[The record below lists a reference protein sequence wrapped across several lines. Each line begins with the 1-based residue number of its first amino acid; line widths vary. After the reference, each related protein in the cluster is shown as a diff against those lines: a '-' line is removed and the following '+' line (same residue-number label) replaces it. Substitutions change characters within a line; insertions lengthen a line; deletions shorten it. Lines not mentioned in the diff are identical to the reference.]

1 MKRKKLINIISVLL
15 ICIFLGA
22 CGDDKAAAGANASE
36 GENIGEAQALS
47 NALSSLNSD
56 GTYTVKKGSK
66 YIGINYSFSDGSY
79 FELMTVC
86 EKDEVVDCARNSALL
101 RFMLKEEY
109 LGKTYEDAFI
119 DFYKINSAVEDH
131 GDVEKISL
139 IIMEDD
145 SDTEYEKVLQDI
157 RQEVAPD
164 AKTEITY
171 DDKWHFDEVIENFT
185 TDYIFRLTEEANRLA
200 DEAAKAEEDRIK
212 QEEEKKAEELEKQ
225 EEEKRKAEELERQKE
240 EEYLKSPVDGM
251 DEICLR
257 YEKKV
262 REFTLSK
269 DLTIDFSQKVPK
281 GISID
286 CNGKNVIVKG
296 SLTGEIKKD
305 HDPYFLELKNAGK
318 VDMSGLSL
326 DINSFDPEE
335 WRPEEDTFGGA
346 RFDIV
351 IVKDTDYNNV
361 VFPSEIP
368 LIDNFDGPASIFDE
382 YFMCE
387 INDYGDEEKVTFVGT
402 EYTYEERHA
411 EEVEVVTMIL
421 TKGDA
426 NDILGGEWHGEY
438 DVWTDVSIDVGTVTL
453 PNQDYMGIRVR
464 PGGKLTVSGFIEIT
478 GGKLDFTVSE
488 KDQLDLNGL
497 TIKKSHPSP
506 DMIKVR
512 YDGISGIDESKV
524 KPKASSGTI
533 KFASGTESY
542 DITIW

>member
-1 MKRKKLINIISVLL
+1 MKKKNLICLFGALL
-15 ICIFLGA
+15 IGTFLGS
-22 CGDDKAAAGANASE
+22 CGDAGTSANPAGAESE
-36 GENIGEAQALS
+36 MTDEAQALS

-86 EKDEVVDCARNSALL
+86 KKDEVVDCARNSALE

-119 DFYKINSAVEDH
+119 YFYEINSEVEDH
-131 GDVEKISL
+131 GEVEKISL
-139 IIMEDD
+139 IIMKDD
-145 SDTEYEKVLQDI
+145 DESKYEKVLSNI
-157 RQEVAPD
+157 RESVNPNAVTEV
-164 AKTEITY
+164 TF
-171 DDKWHFDEVIENFT
+171 DDEWHFDEVIIDFTEDYVARLQDEENK
-185 TDYIFRLTEEANRLA
+185 RAEEAER
-200 DEAAKAEEDRIK
+200 EKAEEDRIK
-212 QEEEKKAEELEKQ
+212 QEEEKRL
-225 EEEKRKAEELERQKE
+225 AEELERQKE
-240 EEYLKSPVDGM
+240 EEFLKSPVGTM
-251 DEICLR
+251 DEICER
-257 YEKKV
+257 YAKEV
-262 REFTLSK
+262 RDFTLSK

-286 CNGKNVIVKG
+286 CNGKNLIVKG
-296 SLTGEIKKD
+296 ALTGEIKKD

-351 IVKDTDYNNV
+351 TVKDTDYKNV
-361 VFPSEIP
+361 VFPADIP
-368 LIDNFDGPASIFDE
+368 LINEFDGPASIFDE
-382 YFMCE
+382 YFTCE

-478 GGKLDFTVSE
+478 GGKLDFTVSG

-512 YDGISGIDESKV
+512 YAGISGIDESKV

-533 KFASGTESY
+533 KFAACTESY